1 MAAAGKTS
9 TRARTRAG
17 RPSGRGGSG
26 AGAKPYTYIEWL
38 VCPAVNASALQ
49 TFPDE
54 AVLPESRLDFLHS
67 VRPEPH
73 RDRTKQILRG
83 HPEIRTL
90 IGPAP
95 FTFWCILALVGLQ
108 FSVAW
113 FVADR
118 PMWLVLA
125 LAYTVGAFASHG
137 LFVMIHECAHRL
149 VFRRRRPNVL
159 AGLFANLPL
168 FVPGSFSFQ
177 KYHLKHHSNQGVYEL
192 DADIPSEWEARFVG
206 RSALR
211 KALWLLL
218 YPLFQTARSFRVKEV
233 PPLDAWT
240 LTNLAIQIGVNLAVY
255 FLLGPKALAYLA
267 LALFFSIG
275 LHPLGAR
282 WIQRHYLV
290 GDGEQET
297 FSYYGKLNLL
307 TFNVGYHNEHH
318 DFPSVPWHRLPRI
331 RAAAPEAYEQLTAH
345 MSWTRL
351 LFRFLFDPEITLY
364 SRMTRAHATGQ
375 PVGAAARAS

>member
-1 MAAAGKTS
+1 MSTNGVYYVAGLPP
-9 TRARTRAG
+9 RQRIV
-17 RPSGRGGSG
+17 P
-26 AGAKPYTYIEWL
+26 PPL
-38 VCPAVNASALQ
+38 
-49 TFPDE
+49 PDE
-54 AVLPESRLDFLHS
+54 AVLLEPELNFSHS

-73 RDRTKQILRG
+73 RDRTKQILRR
-83 HPEIRTL
+83 HPEIRAL

-95 FTFWCILALVGLQ
+95 FTFWCILGLVSLQ
-108 FSVAW
+108 FGVAW

-159 AGLFANLPL
+159 AGLVANLPL

-206 RSALR
+206 RSTTAEGPVAAALPAVPDR
-211 KALWLLL
+211 ALV
-218 YPLFQTARSFRVKEV
+218 PGEGSAAARRVDPHESRHPDRRQPGRLSPVGPEV
-233 PPLDAWT
+233 TGLPGT
-240 LTNLAIQIGVNLAVY
+240 G
-255 FLLGPKALAYLA
+255 
-267 LALFFSIG
+267 ALF
-275 LHPLGAR
+275 LHRSAPARGAVDTTALPR
-282 WIQRHYLV
+282 
-290 GDGEQET
+290 GEGEQET
-297 FSYYGKLNLL
+297 FSYYGKLNLV

-331 RAAAPEAYEQLTAH
+331 RAAAPEAYEDLTAH
-345 MSWTRL
+345 TSWTRL
-351 LFRFLFDPEITLY
+351 LFRFLFDRDITLY
-364 SRMTRAHATGQ
+364 SRMTRAHAAGHPVNRVGEGTPSLTG
-375 PVGAAARAS
+375 AARAHG